1 MLQERKGENIM
12 NKSKIIDL
20 GAAEKKVKANL
31 KSVNDTAITV
41 INNTC
46 KDIKS
51 ILDRVEGCASDFDSI
66 RNRIANRISE
76 YEAVITS
83 EVIDSYIDVFDKV
96 WEEIGGKL
104 NHKIHPMIFQLK
116 NPRGAVWEGEDY
128 DMTEI
133 DIDTVTFPTDRTPFV
148 FIYGIE
154 NEPTKEA
161 AYKFYKK
168 FEKAAKMYNNDITD
182 YSKDTDVFIVSYD
195 STLSSDEEVIIRA
208 GFETVL
214 GGTVTGDAPGFFA
227 AVMWREWQRR
237 AIYTGEKVLLP
248 FLKKMAD
255 SNIDRTKRG
264 KVISHSLGCLVMAH
278 AAEELKKQFPDSEK
292 PLNSWLVLAAALPLN
307 AFANTGDYKNAP
319 AVTGVYDGDLLYGT
333 KVWFSYV
340 DFALLFFYI
349 YATKHE
355 AMGQRGSVFPARYE
369 VFNQDV
375 TFCTLESHTAD
386 EYFARLASTLRFYLN
401 TEIWSEQPRCSISVP
416 PFS

>member
-1 MLQERKGENIM
+1 M

-31 KSVNDTAITV
+31 KSVNDTAINV

-46 KDIKS
+46 EDIKF
-51 ILDRVEGCASDFDSI
+51 ILDRAEGCVSDFDSI
-66 RNRIANRISE
+66 RNRIANRTSE
-76 YEAVITS
+76 YQAVITN
-83 EVIDSYIDVFDKV
+83 EVIDSYIEVFDMV
-96 WEEIGGKL
+96 WERVGGKL
-104 NHKIHPMIFQLK
+104 HRKIYPRIFQLI
-116 NPRGAVWEGEDY
+116 NPKEAVWEGRGSEN
-128 DMTEI
+128 MQEI
-133 DIDTVTFPTDRTPFV
+133 DINTITFPADRTPFV
-148 FIYGIE
+148 FIHGIE

-161 AYKFYKK
+161 AYEFYEK
-168 FEKAAKMYNNDITD
+168 FENAARMYNNDITD

-195 STLSSDEEVIIRA
+195 STLSNDEEVIIRA

-214 GGTVTGDAPGFFA
+214 GGTVTGDAPEFFA
-227 AVMWREWQRR
+227 AVMWREWQKR
-237 AIYTGEKVLLP
+237 AIYTGEEVLLP

-319 AVTGVYDGDLLYGT
+319 AVTGVYDSDPLYGT

-340 DFALLFFYI
+340 DFALLFFYV